1 MLINVTFDARDLT
14 SHYGASYNALNQPSL
29 RPPPMP
35 ELIAQGPKLEHRWR
49 RRLSAGQ
56 SLCLGREAG
65 VWSITWDEHVSRRH
79 AEILLAGEQ
88 LSVERLPTAVNPIF
102 FRGSEQDGFHLLPG
116 EHFVIGA
123 TTFTLVDEQLNVT
136 QDSPAPVTEQTISYE
151 LLQQIR
157 FDDADRRLDVLSS
170 LPETLST
177 AASDSEQ
184 AQKLLTV
191 LLTAITSSSF
201 VALAEVTEAGDIVVR
216 QWDRRDL
223 EACEVLPSERLIR
236 QAVDSRASVI
246 HVWPQGDGQDASF
259 TQHEG
264 EDWAFCVPLRD
275 AAASQ
280 WVAYVAG
287 TFDQPAAARRSLEED
302 VKFVDLACQ
311 TLGQLQR
318 LRRLERERASLGQFI
333 SPVVMDALG
342 NQDPEVA
349 LAPREAQV
357 SVLFCDLRGFSR
369 RSEQESDDLMELLQ
383 RVSGALGVMTRQIL
397 EHGGVIGDF
406 HGDSAMGF
414 WGWPIEQADA
424 PLRACQAALCIRRE
438 FDRAAKDHSHALADF
453 RMGIGIASGRAVAGK
468 IGTVDQVKVTVFGPV
483 VNIAARLEG
492 MTKTL
497 RAPILIDAET
507 AEGVR
512 GQLAGEVGRLRRVA
526 RVRPAGMQA
535 TVDVSE
541 LLAPAAASPVM
552 PNEGITAYEEAL
564 DALQA
569 LEWDKAFA
577 ALHRVPAE
585 DRVKD
590 FLTVFIAQHNRTPP
604 DDWDGVIPISV
615 K

>member
-1 MLINVTFDARDLT
+1 
-14 SHYGASYNALNQPSL
+14 
-29 RPPPMP
+29 MP
-35 ELIAQGPKLEHRWR
+35 ELIAQGPKPEHRWR
-49 RRLSAGQ
+49 RRLLPGQ
-56 SLCLGREAG
+56 SLCVGRDAG
-65 VWSITWDEHVSRRH
+65 RWSIAWDDHVSRQH
-79 AEILLAGEQ
+79 AELRLEGDQ
-88 LSVERLPTAVNPIF
+88 LSVERLPTAVNAIF
-102 FRGSEQDGFHLLPG
+102 VRGSEQKRFELRPG

-123 TTFTLVDEQLNVT
+123 TTFTFVDEQLNVT
-136 QDSPAPVTEQTISYE
+136 QDSPSPVTEQTISYD

-157 FDDADRRLDVLSS
+157 FDDADRRIDVLSS
-170 LPETLST
+170 LPEALS
-177 AASDSEQ
+177 AAANDAEQ

-191 LLTAITSSSF
+191 LLTAISSSSF
-201 VALAEVTEAGDIVVR
+201 VALAELTKAGDVVVR
-216 QWDRRDL
+216 HWDRRDL
-223 EACEVLPSERLIR
+223 AAREVLPSERLIR
-236 QAVDSRASVI
+236 QAIESSASVI
-246 HVWPQGDGQDASF
+246 HAWRQDDPQDASF
-259 TQHEG
+259 TQHDG

-275 AAASQ
+275 ASANH

-287 TFDQPAAARRSLEED
+287 SFDQPVATRRSLNED

-311 TLGQLQR
+311 TLGQLRR

-333 SPVVMDALG
+333 SPVVMEALG

-349 LAPREAQV
+349 LAPREAKV
-357 SVLFCDLRGFSR
+357 SVMFCDLRGFSR
-369 RSEQESDDLMELLQ
+369 RSEQEADDLMELLQ

-424 PLRACQAALCIRRE
+424 PLRACHAALCIRRE
-438 FDRAAKDHSHALADF
+438 FDRAAKDHRHALADF

-483 VNIAARLEG
+483 VNVAARLEG

-507 AEGVR
+507 AAGAR
-512 GQLAGEVGRLRRVA
+512 GKLAAKTGRLRRVA
-526 RVRPAGMQA
+526 RVRPVGMRA
-535 TVDVSE
+535 AVDVSE
-541 LLAPAAASPVM
+541 LLPPAAEYTAM
-552 PNEGITAYEEAL
+552 PDDGITAYEEAL
-564 DALQA
+564 DSLQA
-569 LEWDKAFA
+569 LEWDKAFT

-590 FLTVFIAQHNRTPP
+590 FLTVFIAQNNRTPP
-604 DDWDGVIPISV
+604 DDWDGVIPLSM

>member
-1 MLINVTFDARDLT
+1 
-14 SHYGASYNALNQPSL
+14 
-29 RPPPMP
+29 MP
-35 ELIAQGPKLEHRWR
+35 ELIAQGPKPEHRWR
-49 RRLSAGQ
+49 RRLPAGQ
-56 SLCLGREAG
+56 PICLGREAG
-65 VWSITWDEHVSRRH
+65 RWSIYWDETVSRQH
-79 AEILLAGEQ
+79 AEVRLDGKA
-88 LSVERLPTAVNPIF
+88 LSVERLPNAVNAIF
-102 FRGSEQDGFHLLPG
+102 VRGAERDRFDLELD

-123 TTFTLVDEQLNVT
+123 TTFTLVDERLNVT
-136 QDSPAPVTEQTISYE
+136 QDNPAPVTEQTISYE

-157 FDDADRRLDVLSS
+157 FDDADRRIDVLSS
-170 LPETLST
+170 LPVSLSD
-177 AASDSEQ
+177 AASDAEQ

-191 LLTAITSSSF
+191 LLAAISSSSF
-201 VALAEVTEAGDIVVR
+201 VALAELTEAGDIAVR

-223 EACEVLPSERLIR
+223 EASEVLPSERLIR
-236 QAVDSRASVI
+236 QAIESNASVI
-246 HVWPQGDGQDASF
+246 HAWRQDDAQDASF

-275 AAASQ
+275 AASNN
-280 WVAYVAG
+280 WVTYVAG
-287 TFDQPAAARRSLEED
+287 TFDKPVATRRSLQED

-311 TLGQLQR
+311 TLGQLRR
-318 LRRLERERASLGQFI
+318 LRRLERERTSLGQFI

-349 LAPREAQV
+349 LAPREAAV
-357 SVLFCDLRGFSR
+357 SILFCDLRGFSR
-369 RSEQESDDLMELLQ
+369 RSEQEADDLMELLQ

-438 FDRAAKDHSHALADF
+438 FDRAAKDHDHALADF

-497 RAPILIDAET
+497 RAPILMDAET
-507 AEGVR
+507 ADRVR
-512 GQLAGEVGRLRRVA
+512 GHLTETAGRLRRVA
-526 RVRPAGMQA
+526 RVRPVGMQA
-535 TVDVSE
+535 AVDVSE
-541 LLAPAAASPVM
+541 LLPPAAEFAAM
-552 PNEGITAYEEAL
+552 PNEGIAAYEEAL
-564 DALQA
+564 DALQS
-569 LEWDKAFA
+569 LEWDKAFTV
-577 ALHRVPAE
+577 LHRVPAE

-604 DDWDGVIPISV
+604 DAWDGVIPITV